1 MVSKFASLLVILTTL
16 VLSGCGKELHYEEVK
31 ELSALCQSKGGEPAV
46 VLGFKYR
53 PYSVRCQLG
62 NAVYSQGN
70 Y

>member
-1 MVSKFASLLVILTTL
+1 MVSKFSSLLVLLTML
-16 VLSGCGKELHYEEVK
+16 VLSGCGRELHYEEVE
-31 ELSALCQSKGGEPAV
+31 ELSALCESKGGEPVV

-53 PYSVRCQLG
+53 PYSVRCRLG